1 MILGN
6 GRSTCYTSLDGD
18 RQGPS
23 GKPLIMT
30 MIQSSGHRSQR
41 HRLQPAP
48 LPPCSR
54 GQRPRL
60 AAMASTVFAAVLAAT
75 IWPAMAQ
82 SPTWPAQPIRLQL
95 PYGAGGVADI
105 VARLLA
111 QRLADSLG
119 QQVLVENR
127 PSAGQTVASELVAKA
142 APDGYTL
149 LWFNSGHAVS
159 TSLFRSLPFDPVRD
173 FAPISTVGF
182 FGLALVVNNDSPIRT
197 VGQFIAAA
205 KARPTSFNIGTTS
218 IGSTQF
224 ITAELFRS
232 MSALDAQIVPFKS
245 TPMII
250 AALKS
255 GDVQGMVEILAPV
268 IGPIRSGNLRALGVS
283 FEQRFA
289 GLPDVPTI
297 GETVPGYES
306 TAWNALAAPAQT
318 PRPIIERLNREVN
331 QVIAQPEFNRR
342 LQDLG
347 VDPRGSTPEALRDLL
362 ASETAKWRTV
372 IERARIEKQ

>member
-1 MILGN
+1 MRPYSLRITPLTRAA
-6 GRSTCYTSLDGD
+6 GR
-18 RQGPS
+18 
-23 GKPLIMT
+23 
-30 MIQSSGHRSQR
+30 
-41 HRLQPAP
+41 A
-48 LPPCSR
+48 
-54 GQRPRL
+54 RL
-60 AAMASTVFAAVLAAT
+60 AGVARGLGALALAGALASPALAQT
-75 IWPAMAQ
+75 L
-82 SPTWPAQPIRLQL
+82 TWPTQPIKLQL
-95 PYGAGGVADI
+95 PYGPGGVADI

-111 QRLADSLG
+111 QRLSDALG

-173 FAPISTVGF
+173 FAPVSTVGF
-182 FGLALVVNNDSPIRT
+182 FGLALVVNGDSPIRT
-197 VGQFIAAA
+197 VAQFIAAA
-205 KARPTSFNIGTTS
+205 KAKPASFNIGTTS

-232 MSALDAQIVPFKS
+232 MSAIDAQIVPFKS
-245 TPMII
+245 TPTII
-250 AALKS
+250 AAIKS

-268 IGPIRSGNLRALGVS
+268 MAHVRSGNLRALGVS
-283 FEQRFA
+283 FDQRFA

-297 GETVPGYES
+297 AETVPGYES

-318 PRPIIERLNREVN
+318 PRTVIDRLNREVSA
-331 QVIAQPEFNRR
+331 VIAQPEFNRR

-347 VDPRGSTPEALRDLL
+347 VDARASTPEALRDLL

-372 IERARIEKQ
+372 IERAKIEKQ